1 MALRLSPTPHP
12 PSPILSRRCR
22 RPMRCCRRPL
32 SRPCSLKSS
41 TLFLVPSR
49 RQCPLRHQPRTS
61 PSWSRSPDLPP
72 PVPDLL
78 CSIARCRASP
88 CRCSACPVVSSS
100 GHRRLPPV
108 WPAPALVAA
117 GSGPSAVRS
126 SWCVRGR
133 RLCLPSMRWQRLL
146 CWLAHHRPCQG
157 RSGLQSQSRAQLNPV
172 QFTAGP
178 GPPVLTVTRWCPLS
192 TPHLSCDCRHHAHPG
207 HRRAGILGARRCT
220 LVVLVVGVL
229 PPSSGTSHGRF
240 GQVPEPV
247 LLQSLSSH
255 LASTEGEVCFPPEV
269 EDDCLSPEV
278 LLHIAYEVVSQ
289 LGRAEEFKQ
298 LLPEGLSLHNFLREQ
313 ICTLKRM
320 TTLLHLCLKSPLP
333 PQVGV
338 GCFGVAAQSS
348 HAPSA
353 RDGGPVV

>member
-1 MALRLSPTPHP
+1 
-12 PSPILSRRCR
+12 
-22 RPMRCCRRPL
+22 
-32 SRPCSLKSS
+32 
-41 TLFLVPSR
+41 
-49 RQCPLRHQPRTS
+49 
-61 PSWSRSPDLPP
+61 
-72 PVPDLL
+72 
-78 CSIARCRASP
+78 
-88 CRCSACPVVSSS
+88 
-100 GHRRLPPV
+100 
-108 WPAPALVAA
+108 
-117 GSGPSAVRS
+117 
-126 SWCVRGR
+126 
-133 RLCLPSMRWQRLL
+133 
-146 CWLAHHRPCQG
+146 
-157 RSGLQSQSRAQLNPV
+157 
-172 QFTAGP
+172 
-178 GPPVLTVTRWCPLS
+178 
-192 TPHLSCDCRHHAHPG
+192 
-207 HRRAGILGARRCT
+207 
-220 LVVLVVGVL
+220 
-229 PPSSGTSHGRF
+229 
-240 GQVPEPV
+240 VPEPV

-255 LASTEGEVCFPPEV
+255 LASTEGEVCSPPEV